1 MRMKIIRK
9 IMATATAAACVVAF
23 NTVAVSSAFAA
34 DNGDVTVAITIINN
48 DDPNNP
54 EIFRNCY
61 VTVSEGATVGDAL
74 YEAGFDKVDTLE
86 ETAENPYTTYATSH
100 DYPYFNGQD
109 YNKETGEYWI
119 DLYNGEVDMD
129 NNTAVTSK
137 VSNGAHYQYI
147 YDAPS
152 IDPVTQSMEY
162 NFNYSKDDE
171 FPYISDPLSADVVNS
186 YCMYASTKITKKNV
200 EDKAIMMTEAEKV
213 YSTLS
218 DAEKAKVKYTL
229 IEIRD
234 EIIRVQD
241 SVAIDKVAKKKT
253 VKAKANKKVTVKLKK
268 ITSTSGNKVMYFQ
281 KTKNAK
287 VTVNTNGKITVKKGL
302 KKNVNIKVA
311 AYCGTEAA
319 KTVTIKVKAA

>member
-1 MRMKIIRK
+1 
-9 IMATATAAACVVAF
+9 
-23 NTVAVSSAFAA
+23 
-34 DNGDVTVAITIINN
+34 
-48 DDPNNP
+48 
-54 EIFRNCY
+54 
-61 VTVSEGATVGDAL
+61 
-74 YEAGFDKVDTLE
+74 
-86 ETAENPYTTYATSH
+86 
-100 DYPYFNGQD
+100 
-109 YNKETGEYWI
+109 
-119 DLYNGEVDMD
+119 MD
-129 NNTAVTSK
+129 GNTAVTSK

-186 YCMYASTKITKKNV
+186 YCMYASTK
-200 EDKAIMMTEAEKV
+200 
-213 YSTLS
+213 
-218 DAEKAKVKYTL
+218 VKYPL

-241 SVAIDKVAKKKT
+241 SVAIDNVAKTKT
-253 VKAKANKKVTVKLKK
+253 VKAKANK
-268 ITSTSGNKVMYFQ
+268 
-281 KTKNAK
+281 K

-319 KTVTIKVKAA
+319 KTITIKVKAA

>member
-34 DNGDVTVAITIINN
+34 DNGEVTVAITIINN

-86 ETAENPYTTYATSH
+86 ETAENPYTTYTTSY

-129 NNTAVTSK
+129 GNTAVTSK

-218 DAEKAKVKYTL
+218 DAEKAKVKYPL

-319 KTVTIKVKAA
+319 KTITIKVKAA